1 MSETAVGMDCRVV
14 EWVKQTT
21 LRWYGH
27 VMRMKRV
34 YESTI
39 EGRGVRGR
47 PPGKWINRVE
57 EYWRGRVGGRDLK
70 CAGKDCLNRETW
82 RQLCCGQPLVR
93 SSREGTRCRRYI
105 YR

>member
-14 EWVKQTT
+14 EWVKRNT

-27 VMRMKRV
+27 VMRMNECDFMKKV

-47 PPGKWINRVE
+47 PPMKWINRVE
-57 EYWRGRVGGRDLK
+57 EHWRETAGGRGME
-70 CAGKDCLNRETW
+70 CAERESLNRETW
-82 RQLCCGQPLVR
+82 RQLSWPPP
-93 SSREGTRCRRYI
+93 
-105 YR
+105 